1 MARGVFS
8 DRREHRLP
16 AGERHAFDVDV
27 TERERALQMSEEQY
41 RLLVESAHDAI
52 YTADATGRFLFLNRA
67 AAATLGT
74 TPEEVVGKFV
84 DDFFPS
90 HVAEQFRRNVGQ
102 VITTGK
108 DLISEQEVEIRGQ
121 SRHFSTIVQPIRDS
135 LGRVTSVQLIAR
147 DITSLKRAEQAL
159 RQNDER
165 LRQVIRVSHIGIF
178 EHDHLTGALYWSPE
192 QREIYGWGPDEPV
205 TFSDI
210 TGKGPQTWKL
220 IHPEDRDRV
229 FAALRRAHETEEG
242 PFDIEYRLI
251 RRDGSLRWVA
261 TRSQTFFEGEGD
273 ARCAVRTIG
282 AVQDITDRKRAER
295 QLELTQ
301 TSIDKSN
308 IAIFWVNPA
317 GEVTYGNEHAWKSL
331 GLAREELIGKHVW
344 DFDPD
349 FTPAIW
355 ADAWS
360 ELKRNRLLRSET
372 HHRRK
377 DGTIFP
383 VEATGAY
390 VVFEGE
396 EHVFVFAQDITERQR
411 AERELKLMLAAIDS
425 SRTPFYAIDPHDQIV
440 YANEHASLSLG
451 LTREELIGR
460 HVWDIDPDFRPERQ
474 AEYWT
479 KLRSSGEIRL
489 ETRHRRKD
497 GTTIPVEVT
506 ANLFSYKD
514 EEYSLVFAQDITER
528 KRAEESLAMFRH
540 SIDRAS
546 DPIYWLNRSGGFDYV
561 NDEACRSI
569 GYSREELLR
578 LHLWDV
584 DTTYP
589 KEKWFDHWETW
600 ESAGRDS
607 VEYVEGF
614 HRRKDGTLFPIEAV
628 GQHIWSAGG
637 HSLHVGYVRNIT
649 ERKRAE
655 AALRES
661 EERLRQ
667 VTQVYDIAVFD
678 HNHETGAMYWSPE
691 LRKYLGLSADEPVV
705 LSKFI
710 EAIHPEDSQ
719 RVEAAVRRAYDPA
732 SDGRFDVQHRVLH
745 RDGSVRWLE
754 SRSQTFFTGEGSA
767 RHAVR
772 TVGAMVDVT
781 ARVAAEEALRDSL
794 REKETLLREVHHR
807 VKNNLQIIASLLH
820 FQAKKIKN
828 PEDLAAFFEGRDRLR
843 SMILVHEKLYQ
854 SRGLARID
862 FGNYL
867 QSLSAELQRSHG
879 ARTGKRVDVRVT
891 ADELAL
897 PIEAALPCGMIVCEL
912 LTNVFKYAFP
922 GEGNGTADI
931 QLEARDG
938 RVRLT
943 VSDDGVGLPP
953 DFDPEHSASFGWQ
966 LIHNLS
972 AQLGGTMS
980 VASEG
985 GTRVMISFPQPPA
998 SR

>member
-1 MARGVFS
+1 MSSNSVRRGRWKTLLSMARGAFS
-8 DRREHRLP
+8 GRREHRLP
-16 AGERHAFDVDV
+16 ASKRN
-27 TERERALQMSEEQY
+27 LQESEEKY
-41 RLLVESAHDAI
+41 RSLVESAHDPI
-52 YTADATGRFLFLNRA
+52 YISDATGRFLYVNRA
-67 AAATLGT
+67 AAASFGA
-74 TPEEVVGKFV
+74 TPEDLVGKSV
-84 DDFFPS
+84 DDFFSP
-90 HVAEQFRRNVGQ
+90 HVAEQFRSDVRR
-102 VITTGK
+102 VIDTGK
-108 DLISEQEVEIRGQ
+108 DLIAEHEVEIRGQ
-121 SRHFSTIVQPIRDS
+121 SQYYSTIAQPIRDS
-135 LGRVTSVQLIAR
+135 LGRVATVQVIAR
-147 DITSLKRAEQAL
+147 DITSLKHAERAL
-159 RQNDER
+159 RQNEER

-178 EHDHLTGALYWSPE
+178 DHDHLTGELYWSPQ
-192 QREIYGWGPDEPV
+192 QREIYGWGRDEPV
-205 TFSDI
+205 SFSSI
-210 TGKGPQTWKL
+210 TSGGQQTWNL

-229 FAALRRAHETEEG
+229 AVALKRAHETEEG

-251 RRDGSLRWVA
+251 RRDGSVRWVT

-273 ARCAVRTIG
+273 ARRAVRTIG
-282 AVQDITDRKRAER
+282 AVQDITERKRTER
-295 QLELTQ
+295 QLELMQ

-308 IAIFWVNPA
+308 VAIFWVNPA
-317 GEVTYGNEHAWKSL
+317 GEVTYGNEHACQSL
-331 GLAREELIGKHVW
+331 GLAREELIGQRVW

-349 FTPAIW
+349 FTPAVW
-355 ADAWS
+355 ADAWQ
-360 ELKRNRLLRSET
+360 ELKRTRLLRSET
-372 HHRRK
+372 RHRRK

-396 EHVFVFAQDITERQR
+396 EHVFVFAQDITDRER

-425 SRTPFYAIDPHDQIV
+425 SRTPFYAIDPHEQIV
-440 YANEHASLSLG
+440 YANERACLDLG
-451 LTREELIGR
+451 LTRTELVGR
-460 HVWDIDPDFRPERQ
+460 HVWDIDPDYRPESQ
-474 AEYWT
+474 AEYW
-479 KLRSSGEIRL
+479 RRIRQVGEIRF

-497 GTTIPVEVT
+497 GTMLPVEVT

-528 KRAEESLAMFRH
+528 KRAEE
-540 SIDRAS
+540 
-546 DPIYWLNRSGGFDYV
+546 
-561 NDEACRSI
+561 
-569 GYSREELLR
+569 
-578 LHLWDV
+578 
-584 DTTYP
+584 
-589 KEKWFDHWETW
+589 
-600 ESAGRDS
+600 
-607 VEYVEGF
+607 
-614 HRRKDGTLFPIEAV
+614 
-628 GQHIWSAGG
+628 
-637 HSLHVGYVRNIT
+637 
-649 ERKRAE
+649 
-655 AALRES
+655 ALRES

-667 VTQVYDIAVFD
+667 VTLVYDIAVFD
-678 HNHETGAMYWSPE
+678 HNHESGAMYWSPE
-691 LRKYLGLSADEPVV
+691 LRKYLGSSADEPVV
-705 LSKFI
+705 LSKFV

-719 RVEAAVRRAYDPA
+719 RVDAAVRRAFDPA
-732 SDGRFDVQHRVLH
+732 GDGRFDVQHRVLH

-754 SRSQTFFTGEGSA
+754 SRSQTFFVGEGSA
-767 RHAVR
+767 RRPVR

-781 ARVAAEEALRDSL
+781 ARVADEEALRDSL

-867 QSLSAELQRSHG
+867 QSLAAELQRSHG

-922 GEGNGTADI
+922 GEASGTAQI

-953 DFDPEHSASFGWQ
+953 DFDPEHSTSFGWQ

-980 VASEG
+980 VASEA
-985 GTRVMISFPQPPA
+985 GTRVMITFPQPPA
-998 SR
+998 GR